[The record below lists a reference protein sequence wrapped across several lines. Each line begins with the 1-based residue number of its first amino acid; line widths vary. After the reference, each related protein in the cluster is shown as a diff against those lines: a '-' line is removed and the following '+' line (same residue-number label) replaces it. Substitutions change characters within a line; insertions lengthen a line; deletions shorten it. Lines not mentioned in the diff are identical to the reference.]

1 MPFDPVVLIP
11 PLLCDARVFWDQIGV
26 LSVQHPVMC
35 VPVHGFETV
44 GEMAQQVLDH
54 APERFAVAGAGM
66 GGMVALEVIHRAP
79 ERVSRIALINT
90 VAQADTPATASAR
103 ETQIIAAK
111 SGRFQDVIAHE
122 MDEMRLHAEADRAHL
137 GPLLQTMAEAVGPE
151 PYIAAIRAMQK
162 RKDQQAV
169 LRKIRQPALV
179 VCGDSD
185 PQTVVRRQEFIAE
198 MIPYATLKVV
208 EQAGFLPSLEKP
220 EVVSAILQE
229 WARQP
234 LVLR

>member
-1 MPFDPVVLIP
+1 MPHDPVVMIP
-11 PLLCDARVFWDQIGV
+11 PLLCDARVFADQIGA
-26 LSVQHPVMC
+26 LSVRHPVLA

-44 GEMAQQVLDH
+44 GDMAQEVLNH
-54 APERFAVAGAGM
+54 APDNFALVGAGM
-66 GGMVALEVIHRAP
+66 GGMVALEIIHRAP

-90 VAQADTPATASAR
+90 VAQADTPAVASER
-103 ETQIIAAK
+103 ENQIIAAK
-111 SGRFQDVIAHE
+111 SGRFDDVIAHE
-122 MDEMRLHAEADRAHL
+122 MNAARIHEGDDPNQFQ
-137 GPLLQTMAEAVGPE
+137 PLLRQMAKAVGPDA
-151 PYIAAIRAMQK
+151 YVMAIRAMQK

-179 VCGDSD
+179 ICGDSD

-198 MIPYATLKVV
+198 MIPYATLEVV
-208 EQAGFLPSLEKP
+208 ENAGFLPTLERP
-220 EVVSAILQE
+220 EEVSAILDT